1 MIAVLWLAGLVALAL
16 AAILASSRARAMP
29 SDVVGRAAPLAAAIA
44 CAGLVGSAA
53 WVWGGAF
60 ATTGRADRL
69 RTGAAVRLELA
80 SITVP
85 FGTRAIAIGHADGDD
100 VRVPG
105 DGELARVGADA
116 VVQPADGAG
125 LVATTDL
132 RVALALACNTQRT
145 PFALPANAT
154 VIAVACDRSEAVAIH
169 REPSVL
175 ALSAFGPRGVP
186 VHAIAHA
193 GDVVR
198 IGDDRTALP
207 GVVNWQLAAAS
218 GAATLVEVP
227 RDPTDCAAWRH
238 ARVTA
243 DGACALT
250 EGGFALVAR
259 PIVPDAAAVI
269 GRGVRAAIAI
279 GVPALAMLVVLALAR
294 PSRRRAH
301 VLAGALRLALLACVL
316 AALACWRLVWAHRID
331 ALREVALG
339 SAGSLVRANSFAIA
353 ALGAVIA
360 GLACG
365 VAATRRKPAFAL
377 VGWAVWLAVGLAIT
391 GAPTE
396 LTTVHAGALA
406 LSAIATVL
414 PWYRVAASDR
424 RALAVLVAIGG
435 AATVTRAIAPHLVLA
450 KLGLAW
456 ACVIA
461 GQAALR
467 AVLAPSTSRGSR
479 IALPIALAFA
489 AVALARLDTGVT
501 VAITGSG
508 LAIAML
514 VAGLDAVYHAGAA
527 GRLGV
532 LEREHARLLFVHG
545 TGAIAVAIAVASWV
559 LAADERVLVAS
570 TTSWVLCAPLVVAA
584 LYLSTAIVARTHRR
598 AVLPWLVAA
607 AAATALFC
615 ARGPL
620 VERASEGHSV
630 AAARVSAVVSP
641 GYALLRDA
649 RAFAQTASAWREAM
663 LPTTIVETRDH
674 EAATGEG
681 YFGAH
686 LADPG
691 VVKSIDND
699 YVAVL
704 IAREAGAAGVVQTLA
719 LLAILALAI
728 AATASVRL
736 RHASAE
742 HRARWLVAAVAF
754 VLCIYQPLAALGVL
768 PLTGIGWPGM
778 ALDSPADLWL
788 LVVGASWCLFGGGEI
803 VHDSVDERVRQTPR
817 LRRARTL
824 VLAALVVGGAAA
836 IALVARASAS
846 ALARTA
852 GDDDRIAAA
861 LHYAGSLACPWH
873 DHDGTAPS
881 DVVPA
886 ALESSPSDLDTQ
898 RFDRELRARWSL
910 ERPGLIASLAT
921 CRTTGDAA
929 ACTADLALGWPS
941 VHLTVAHDDAGWHGS
956 CAVTVPRELEAALHA
971 RPVTKG
977 APRVRVVSAAIG
989 AAARDLGELD
999 TGDAIV
1005 RIRPGARDDLG
1016 GGASID
1022 ATGTAPTLRGA
1033 AQLFVASPTG
1043 WQRIVYEGSVALDKE
1058 ALIVASGRVVLFR
1071 PGANTL
1077 LADDLDRAGERTRR
1091 AYPYAAALPELGWV
1105 NPWDVDRS
1113 LGLDGWIHAALA
1125 RPAASPAS
1133 CGTLAPPAITR
1144 DRVCT
1149 SAPGKVTECRIAL
1162 QPELAKTLRALA
1174 DKLAGDAEPLTGH
1187 AVPPTRIA
1195 YTVLR
1200 GDTGELLAQAN
1211 VVPGRAPL
1219 AYAPKD
1225 AAAEAE
1231 LIRLREER
1239 GDGDAE
1245 RVDWNL
1251 PIAVGSTFK
1260 PIVSRAAELAF
1271 PALIDQLT
1279 LTAAATP
1286 GGCRAHRGKPV
1297 DPLLGH
1303 CPPTSLADDPTTAD
1317 LHDFLARSLNW
1328 YQAALGLVGLALP
1341 DGELVQAGQVRT
1353 LAEVVGTDLASWP
1366 TKSPLVVRDAK
1377 GPIVDAHKIW
1387 IDGLRRAP
1395 LWQRIEQLL
1404 GRPLCTLGD
1413 RATCRRDSERADVC
1427 AARAL
1432 PIDHPSRDLRE
1443 LVSLGPDRIDF
1454 YGDDRPGQTAV
1465 PVREY
1470 FQLLRGSGVHS
1481 IGSLAQLADA
1491 FGRVVYDESRGP
1503 ATLAA
1508 SWFPAPATGTLPTW
1522 SCANVGGH
1530 AAKVRGDDGGL
1541 CAVVQDGGTAHGVF
1555 ASVLVDPHVVVY
1567 GAKTGTTDSLADL
1580 AHDPILCEA
1589 WNRVHVAQSQLACG
1603 KQPPDDSLFVV
1614 AFGVVT
1620 DTGTIPITLAIQLQ
1634 RGGKSAAARSAP
1646 AWIAAIA
1653 HYLRGD

>member
-1 MIAVLWLAGLVALAL
+1 MIALLWLAGLIAIAI
-16 AAILASSRARAMP
+16 AATLASSRARAMP
-29 SDVVGRAAPLAAAIA
+29 SDVVGRGAPLAAAIA

-69 RTGAAVRLELA
+69 STGAAVRLELE

-85 FGTRAIAIGHADGDD
+85 FTGRDVAIGHADADD
-100 VRVPG
+100 VRLPG
-105 DGELARVGADA
+105 DGELARIGSGG
-116 VVQPADGAG
+116 VVQAADGAG
-125 LVATTDL
+125 LVATTDMD
-132 RVALALACNTQRT
+132 VALALACNATPT

-154 VIAVACDRSEAVAIH
+154 VFAVACDRGEAIAIH
-169 REPSVL
+169 REPSLL
-175 ALSAFGPRGVP
+175 AITPFGARGAR

-227 RDPTDCAAWRH
+227 RDPTDCATWQH
-238 ARVTA
+238 ARDLHDRCELV
-243 DGACALT
+243 
-250 EGGFALVAR
+250 EGSFDLVAQ

-279 GVPALAMLVVLALAR
+279 GAPALAMLVVLALVR
-294 PSRRRAH
+294 PSRRRSN

-316 AALACWRLVWAHRID
+316 AALACWRLVWAHRVD

-339 SAGSLVRANSFAIA
+339 SSGSLVRANAFAVA

-365 VAATRRKPAFAL
+365 IAATRRKTAFAL
-377 VGWAVWLAVGLAIT
+377 VGWAVWLAAGLAIA

-396 LTTVHAGALA
+396 LTTVHLGALA
-406 LSAIATVL
+406 LSAAAVVL
-414 PWYRVAASDR
+414 PWHHFGASDR
-424 RALAVLVAIGG
+424 RTLAALVAIGI
-435 AATVTRAIAPHLVLA
+435 AATLAHAFAPHLVLA

-461 GQAALR
+461 GHAALR
-467 AVLAPSTSRGSR
+467 AVLAPSTSRVAR

-489 AVALARLDTGVT
+489 AVAVGRLDTGVT

-532 LEREHARLLFVHG
+532 LEREHARLLTVHG
-545 TGAIAVAIAVASWV
+545 AGAIAIAVAAAGWV
-559 LAADERVLVAS
+559 LAADDRALVAS
-570 TTSWVLCAPLVVAA
+570 TTSWVLYAPLVAAA
-584 LYLSTAIVARTHRR
+584 LYISTAIVARTHRR

-649 RAFAQTASAWREAM
+649 RAFALTASAWREAM
-663 LPTTIVETRDH
+663 LPTTNADARDH

-681 YFGAH
+681 YFGAR
-686 LADPG
+686 LSDPG
-691 VVKSIDND
+691 VIKSIDND

-719 LLAILALAI
+719 LLAILVLAI

-788 LVVGASWCLFGGGEI
+788 VVVGASWCLFGASD
-803 VHDSVDERVRQTPR
+803 VDHDRDSVDERVRATPR
-817 LRRARTL
+817 LRRARAL
-824 VLAALVVGGAAA
+824 VLAALVGGGAAA

-852 GDDDRIAAA
+852 GDDDRISAA
-861 LHYAGSLACPWH
+861 LRYAGSLACPWH
-873 DHDGTAPS
+873 DRDGATPS
-881 DVVPA
+881 DVVPT

-898 RFDRELRARWSL
+898 RFDRELRATWSL
-910 ERPGLIASLAT
+910 QRPALIASLGNGGPT
-921 CRTTGDAA
+921 DV
-929 ACTADLALGWPS
+929 ALGWPH
-941 VHLTVAHDDAGWHGS
+941 VHLAVTHDDAGWHGT
-956 CAVTVPRELEAALHA
+956 CAVSVPHEVEAALHA
-971 RPVTKG
+971 RPVVKG

-989 AAARDLGELD
+989 AAAHDVGELD

-1022 ATGTAPTLRGA
+1022 ATGKLPMLRGA
-1033 AQLFVASPTG
+1033 AQLFTVSPSG
-1043 WQRIVYEGSVALDKE
+1043 WQRIVYEGAVALDKE
-1058 ALIVASGRVVLFR
+1058 ALIVANGRVSLYR
-1071 PGANTL
+1071 PGASAL

-1091 AYPYAAALPELGWV
+1091 AYPYGAALPELGWV

-1125 RPAASPAS
+1125 RPTSSAAS
-1133 CGTLAPPAITR
+1133 CGTLAPSPIAR

-1149 SAPGKVTECRIAL
+1149 SAAGKVTECRVAL

-1200 GDTGELLAQAN
+1200 GDTGEILAQAN

-1231 LIRLREER
+1231 LVRLREER
-1239 GDGDAE
+1239 GDSDAE

-1260 PIVSRAAELAF
+1260 PVVSRAAELAF
-1271 PALIDQLT
+1271 PSLIAELT

-1341 DGELVQAGQVRT
+1341 DGELVQDGQVRT

-1413 RATCRRDSERADVC
+1413 RASCRRESERADVC

-1454 YGDDRPGQTAV
+1454 YGDDRTNQTAV

-1491 FGRVVYDESRGP
+1491 FGRVVYDDARGP

-1508 SWFPAPATGTLPTW
+1508 SWFPAPPTGTLPTW
-1522 SCANVGGH
+1522 SCANAGGH

-1555 ASVLVDPHVVVY
+1555 ASVLADPHVVVY

-1589 WNRVHVAQSQLACG
+1589 WNHAHVAQSQLACG

-1620 DTGTIPITLAIQLQ
+1620 ETGTIPITLAIQLQ